1 MYCALLILDNSR
13 WSLRHILYHN
23 LTPTLY
29 TFFFSLLD
37 DFFSSTCSSLYHISY
52 MYKTL
57 FHASIR
63 NKTNTYHCLFSTD
76 TNWCYIQMCRKILMK
91 LVILKNKCPTTQKR
105 TADIVYRSQQRAY
118 GTKSLQTN
126 IISNIEIT
134 LRPRILTWMN
144 Y

>member
-1 MYCALLILDNSR
+1 MEFAQSLNSPADYENTVENFPIYNNSR

-23 LTPTLY
+23 LIPTLY

-37 DFFSSTCSSLYHISY
+37 DFFSSTCSSLYSISY

-91 LVILKNKCPTTQKR
+91 FVILKNKCPTTQKR

-118 GTKSLQTN
+118 GTKASKQ
-126 IISNIEIT
+126 ISYQI
-134 LRPRILTWMN
+134 
-144 Y
+144 